1 MCRLNPI
8 GWIREQSLTS
18 VSASCGGVDSLQER
32 LAELSELHRNYVG
45 GVERGE
51 RNIARLDIVKL
62 AREGSKSTRRRSAS
76 GFSHQKTVAEL
87 PNARDPGAIRTE
99 HVYYPLM

>member
-1 MCRLNPI
+1 
-8 GWIREQSLTS
+8 
-18 VSASCGGVDSLQER
+18 VDSLQER

-76 GFSHQKTVAEL
+76 GFFSSKRPWQNR

-99 HVYYPLM
+99 HLGDVGVVIEGGISENP

>member
-1 MCRLNPI
+1 
-8 GWIREQSLTS
+8 
-18 VSASCGGVDSLQER
+18 VDSLQER

-87 PNARDPGAIRTE
+87 SNARDPGAIRTE
-99 HVYYPLM
+99 HLGDVGVVIEGGISENP